1 MSRLRGLLVH
11 IHPSPEKSLGDN
23 VSHEAVLCLLVKSG
37 GPAGL
42 RALGRARIDREL
54 AKHAPRI
61 HGRLADEIWYGLAAQ
76 TVVPRHHRGRKGPAR
91 DREPNPAAPRPT
103 KAGRQ
108 RRREGPRCPP
118 PYRSPDAVAGLF
130 GRVLEVDVVAA
141 LEDGQGIVEVLRGGE
156 VVQGQASRAAAEVV
170 NPGQTGRV

>member
-1 MSRLRGLLVH
+1 MIRLRGLLVH

-42 RALGRARIDREL
+42 RALGRARIDR
-54 AKHAPRI
+54 
-61 HGRLADEIWYGLAAQ
+61 
-76 TVVPRHHRGRKGPAR
+76 

-118 PYRSPDAVAGLF
+118 TYRSPDAVAGLF